1 MLTTLDRQQYYE
13 AIILGR
19 EEAPLQKRV
28 VAGPYRIEAEDVETA
43 ERLATAE
50 HGKAFS
56 RIDGIELT
64 QVEQAEYI
72 TSGKDR
78 RIREAK
84 TVIVRRI
91 VRLIPLEV
99 AEAYLAQA
107 TESSAGEART
117 LSALG
122 SVRP

>member
-1 MLTTLDRQQYYE
+1 MLTTMDRQQYYE

-43 ERLATAE
+43 ERLAATA

-64 QVEQAEYI
+64 QVEQAEFI
-72 TSGKDR
+72 TSGRDK
-78 RIREAK
+78 RIRESR
-84 TVIVRRI
+84 TVIVRRTM
-91 VRLIPLEV
+91 RLVPLEV
-99 AEAYLAQA
+99 AEEYLAQI
-107 TESSAGEART
+107 TESPAGEART
-117 LSALG
+117 LCALG
-122 SVRP
+122 SGRP